1 MRALGIERES
11 DIEHGIKKLRKQQK
25 LCSRLNR
32 LISEVEGK
40 KPDSLGN
47 SLRWVKGLL
56 HDFIQQKEKI
66 NELERVVE
74 KLNHLLSLQSRHQHK
89 ESINNMSQVHPG
101 MLSPINAASTD
112 TFYPNHIQLHP
123 N

>member
-1 MRALGIERES
+1 MKALGIEKEA

-56 HDFIQQKEKI
+56 HDFIQQKDKI

-74 KLNHLLSLQSRHQHK
+74 KLNHVLSLQSRGH
-89 ESINNMSQVHPG
+89 
-101 MLSPINAASTD
+101 
-112 TFYPNHIQLHP
+112 
-123 N
+123 